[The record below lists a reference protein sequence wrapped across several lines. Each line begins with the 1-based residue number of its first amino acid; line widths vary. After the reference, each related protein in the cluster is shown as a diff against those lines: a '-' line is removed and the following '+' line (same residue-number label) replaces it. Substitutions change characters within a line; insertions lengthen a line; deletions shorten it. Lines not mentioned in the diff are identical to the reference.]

1 MQRRHRNAAAR
12 IAAAL
17 VISICLF
24 SHLGAIGF
32 VGPDEPR
39 YAWISRAMAETGDWV
54 TPRLYGSPWFE
65 KPILYYCAS
74 AAGFLL
80 HLPAEWAGRLPSALA
95 AFATALVLSWL
106 AGKHYGGA
114 AGTAQ
119 NPATLAPLLFSTTVG
134 AIGFARAATPDMLFA
149 GSITLAMVSAASVL
163 RCAGALRS
171 KANEP
176 SIPSCRTVLP
186 IVMFGSFLGLA
197 VLAKGPAALVL
208 ASGAIGLWAFA
219 TKQWRAAGRVAH
231 PFAIASFCVVAL
243 PWYILCAIRNPSF
256 VRVFLF
262 QHNFERYVSPMFQHR
277 QPFWFFVPI
286 ILLALFPWTILL
298 IPVVRESLR
307 IWREKS
313 WSNSPGLYFACWAF
327 FPVLFFS
334 FSQSKLPGY
343 ILPAVPPLA
352 LLTAISLARL
362 SARSASSLGWTLV
375 LMGITWIALVL
386 SAACWTKRLPANALA
401 STGHALIAPL
411 VIAVATGLAI
421 LLMGILRKANGV
433 LLSVLSV
440 TLIVETAGMNVLPS
454 LDPYISGRW
463 HAELLSNDRRLDRLF
478 SFHLQRSWNY
488 GLAFYLRREVPE
500 WSPKDPEAAL
510 VLTTPA
516 GLEELKKLGRFR
528 GTLDEVETGILYVP
542 VEPMQH

>member
-17 VISICLF
+17 IISICLF

-39 YAWISRAMAETGDWV
+39 YVWVSRAMAETRDWV
-54 TPRLYGSPWFE
+54 TPRLYGTPWFE
-65 KPILYYCAS
+65 KPILYYWAS

-80 HLPAEWAGRLPSALA
+80 HLPAEWAARLPSALA
-95 AFATALVLSWL
+95 ALATALALSWL
-106 AGKHYGGA
+106 AWKHYGDA

-119 NPATLAPLLFSTTVG
+119 NPAMLAPLLFSTTVG
-134 AIGFARAATPDMLFA
+134 AIAFARAATPDMLFA
-149 GSITLAMVSAASVL
+149 GSITLAMTSATSVL
-163 RCAGALRS
+163 GRAGALRLF
-171 KANEP
+171 ANEP
-176 SIPSCRTVLP
+176 SVAPRCTLLP

-197 VLAKGPAALVL
+197 VLAKGPAAIVL
-208 ASGAIGLWAFA
+208 AGGAIGLWAFM
-219 TKQWRAAGRVAH
+219 TKQWRAAVWVAH
-231 PFAIASFCVVAL
+231 PVAIASFCVVAL
-243 PWYILCAIRNPSF
+243 PWYILCALRNPNF
-256 VRVFLF
+256 VRVFIF

-286 ILLALFPWTILL
+286 VLFALFPWTILL
-298 IPVVRESLR
+298 IPAAQDSLR
-307 IWREKS
+307 VWREKS

-334 FSQSKLPGY
+334 FSQSKLPSY

-362 SARSASSLGWTLV
+362 SARSSSSLRWTLM
-375 LMGITWIALVL
+375 LMGITWIALAV
-386 SAACWTKRLPANALA
+386 SAAHWTKRLPANALA
-401 STGHALIAPL
+401 SSPHILIVPL
-411 VIAVATGLAI
+411 VIVVAAGLAI
-421 LLMGILRKANGV
+421 FLMGVLRKADGM
-433 LLSVLSV
+433 LLSVLCV
-440 TLIVETAGMNVLPS
+440 TLIVETAGINVLPS

-463 HAELLSNDRRLDRLF
+463 HAKLLADDRRPDRLF

-510 VLTTPA
+510 VLTTPV
-516 GLEELKKLGRFR
+516 GLDELKRLGRFP

-542 VEPMQH
+542 VEPAQR